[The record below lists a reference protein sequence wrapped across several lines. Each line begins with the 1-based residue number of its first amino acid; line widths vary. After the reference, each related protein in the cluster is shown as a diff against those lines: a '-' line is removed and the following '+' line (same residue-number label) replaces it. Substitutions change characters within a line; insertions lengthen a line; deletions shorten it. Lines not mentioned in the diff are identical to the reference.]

1 MKKFNWK
8 IVAPIAMLVIGLLGG
23 STRCL
28 YPINSSRGYL
38 LPIQQIQV
46 LKQLRPYTTIQQ
58 IQLRPLRKYK
68 NAVVSVINYQEGSS
82 SDSLNELY
90 GHIFGGDDSSDSS
103 QDKSKDS
110 DGLQVAG
117 EGSGSSIKDG
127 KEAYIVTNNHVVDG
141 AKNLKSC
148 FQMDQNYW

>member
-1 MKKFNWK
+1 MKKFNWKK

-23 STRCL
+23 LLGAFILLTAAGVSFTNSTDTGVKTAKTV
-28 YPINSSRGYL
+28 YNN
-38 LPIQQIQV
+38 
-46 LKQLRPYTTIQQ
+46 TTDTTKAVKKVQ
-58 IQLRPLRKYK
+58 

-117 EGSGSSIKDG
+117 EGSVLSIKRMV
-127 KEAYIVTNNHVVDG
+127 KRLI
-141 AKNLKSC
+141 S
-148 FQMDQNYW
+148 